1 MFTQCLA
8 PRVIFYLKT
17 LISVTICHIKR
28 NFFHSV
34 SIHLSHNICRQTL
47 FKHANSWQQKIP
59 EEGLTAEFL
68 ETNQLSW
75 SRLEY
80 LINECW
86 LGWWASWASWAQGE
100 PLWRRAVRV
109 AGPGLYLLTTL
120 IHSGS
125 GVNINIST
133 GEWRLILVIWCWGL
147 CKRTIC
153 RR

>member
-59 EEGLTAEFL
+59 EEGLTAELL
-68 ETNQLSW
+68 ETNQLCW

-86 LGWWASWASWAQGE
+86 LAGEQAEQAEHRGATVEASSESSRSWLVSINYTHSFWVRSQHQHFY
-100 PLWRRAVRV
+100 WRVETHL
-109 AGPGLYLLTTL
+109 GYLMLRLT
-120 IHSGS
+120 
-125 GVNINIST
+125 
-133 GEWRLILVIWCWGL
+133 
-147 CKRTIC
+147 
-153 RR
+153 